1 VDLDADRSGGGAAQ
15 RPGEVS
21 SSSTPAIP
29 EERRTYK
36 ILLVEDD
43 PQIVRVLRL
52 ELEHEGY
59 EVETASDGLSGL
71 EKALKEPDLVVL
83 DLMLPKLDGLEVA
96 SRVRAKS
103 RVPIIMLTAKDRIPD
118 RVAGLD
124 RGADDYVVKPFS
136 IEELLARIRARL
148 RDREPQANVL
158 TVKDLLMDR
167 DRHEV
172 TRAGKQIHLTAK
184 EYALLEYLLL
194 HRNKVHSRDELFNGV
209 WGSDFL
215 GDSNLIDVYIRY
227 LRGKIDD
234 DFEDKLIQ
242 TVRGVGYALKD

>member
-1 VDLDADRSGGGAAQ
+1 MNETAGRKFRV
-15 RPGEVS
+15 
-21 SSSTPAIP
+21 
-29 EERRTYK
+29 
-36 ILLVEDD
+36 LVIEDD
-43 PQIVRVLRL
+43 AAILRVLQL

-59 EVETASDGLSGL
+59 EVEVARDGLSGL
-71 EKALKEPDLVVL
+71 EKALKEPDLIIL
-83 DLMLPKLDGLEVA
+83 DLMLPKMDGLEIC

-103 RVPIIMLTAKDRIPD
+103 KVPIIMLTAKDRIPD

-124 RGADDYVVKPFS
+124 TGADDYLTKPFS
-136 IEELLARIRARL
+136 IDELLARIRARL
-148 RDREPQANVL
+148 RDRNPASNILEAA
-158 TVKDLLMDR
+158 DLVMDR

-172 TRAGKQIHLTAK
+172 SRAGKPIQLTAK

-194 HRNKVHSRDELFNGV
+194 HRNKVHTRDELFNGV

-234 DFEDKLIQ
+234 GFDDKLIT
-242 TVRGVGYALKD
+242 TVRGVGYTIKD

>member
-1 VDLDADRSGGGAAQ
+1 MSQA
-15 RPGEVS
+15 
-21 SSSTPAIP
+21 T
-29 EERRTYK
+29 EERYRV
-36 ILLVEDD
+36 LVVEDD
-43 PQIVRVLRL
+43 AQIVRVLRL
-52 ELEHEGY
+52 ELEREGY
-59 EVETASDGLSGL
+59 RVETASDGLSGL
-71 EKALKEPDLVVL
+71 EKALKEPDLIIL
-83 DLMLPKLDGLEVA
+83 DLMLPKMDGLEVC

-118 RVAGLD
+118 RVSGLD
-124 RGADDYVVKPFS
+124 GGADDYLTKPFS
-136 IEELLARIRARL
+136 IAELLARVRARL
-148 RDREPQANVL
+148 RERNPQPNLLSAR
-158 TVKDLLMDR
+158 DLVMDR

-172 TRAGKQIHLTAK
+172 QRAGKPVALTAK

-194 HRNKVHSRDELFNGV
+194 HRNAVHTRDQLFNGV

-234 DFEDKLIQ
+234 GFDDKLIH

>member
-1 VDLDADRSGGGAAQ
+1 M
-15 RPGEVS
+15 
-21 SSSTPAIP
+21 I
-29 EERRTYK
+29 
-36 ILLVEDD
+36 EDD
-43 PQIVRVLRL
+43 TAISRVLQL

-59 EVETASDGLSGL
+59 EVESAHDGLTGL
-71 EKALKEPDLVVL
+71 ERALKEPDLVVL
-83 DLMLPKLDGLEVA
+83 DLMLPKMDGLEVCR
-96 SRVRAKS
+96 RVRAKS
-103 RVPIIMLTAKDRIPD
+103 RVPIIMLTAKDRVPE

-124 RGADDYVVKPFS
+124 TGADDYMVKPFS
-136 IEELLARIRARL
+136 TEELLARVRARL
-148 RDREPQANVL
+148 RDREPASNVI
-158 TVKDLLMDR
+158 VYRDLIMDR

-172 TRAGKQIHLTAK
+172 QRGGKTVNLTAK

-234 DFEDKLIQ
+234 GFEDKLIT
-242 TVRGVGYALKD
+242 TVRGVGYTIKD

>member
-1 VDLDADRSGGGAAQ
+1 M
-15 RPGEVS
+15 S
-21 SSSTPAIP
+21 SASALP
-29 EERRTYK
+29 EERRKYK

-43 PQIVRVLRL
+43 AQITRVLRL

-59 EVETASDGLSGL
+59 EVETASDGLAGL

-96 SRVRAKS
+96 SRLRAKS

-148 RDREPQANVL
+148 RDRDPHENRLYA
-158 TVKDLLMDR
+158 KDLVMDR

-172 TRAGKQIHLTAK
+172 TRDGKAIHLTAK

-234 DFEDKLIQ
+234 EFDDKLIQ

>member
-1 VDLDADRSGGGAAQ
+1 
-15 RPGEVS
+15 
-21 SSSTPAIP
+21 
-29 EERRTYK
+29 
-36 ILLVEDD
+36 
-43 PQIVRVLRL
+43 VLQL

-59 EVETASDGLSGL
+59 EVESAQDGLAGL
-71 EKALKEPDLVVL
+71 ERALKEPDLVVL
-83 DLMLPKLDGLEVA
+83 DLMLPKMDGLEVCR
-96 SRVRAKS
+96 RVRAKS
-103 RVPIIMLTAKDRIPD
+103 RVPIIMLTAKDRVPD

-124 RGADDYVVKPFS
+124 MGADDYMIKPFS
-136 IEELLARIRARL
+136 TEELLARVRARL
-148 RDREPQANVL
+148 RDKQPVTNIIVYR
-158 TVKDLLMDR
+158 DLVMDR

-172 TRAGKQIHLTAK
+172 QRGGKPVNLTAK

-234 DFEDKLIQ
+234 GFEDKLIT
-242 TVRGVGYALKD
+242 TVRGVGYTIKD

>member
-1 VDLDADRSGGGAAQ
+1 MRVLVIEDSVRLQRTLGTALRKSGYAVDLSGD
-15 RPGEVS
+15 GE
-21 SSSTPAIP
+21 
-29 EERRTYK
+29 
-36 ILLVEDD
+36 
-43 PQIVRVLRL
+43 
-52 ELEHEGY
+52 
-59 EVETASDGLSGL
+59 SGL
-71 EKALKEPDLVVL
+71 WLATSNQYDVVVL
-83 DLMLPKLDGLEVA
+83 DLMLPKLDGMEVCA
-96 SRVRAKS
+96 RIRAKS
-103 RVPIIMLTAKDRIPD
+103 NVPIIMLTAKDRIPD

-124 RGADDYVVKPFS
+124 HGADDYLTKPFS

-148 RDREPQANVL
+148 RDRDPQDNVIGA
-158 TVKDLLMDR
+158 KDLTMDR

-172 TRAGKQIHLTAK
+172 QRAGKDVQLTAK

-194 HRNKVHSRDELFNGV
+194 HRNKVHTRDELFNGV

-234 DFEDKLIQ
+234 GFDDKLIQ

>member
-1 VDLDADRSGGGAAQ
+1 LTAA
-15 RPGEVS
+15 
-21 SSSTPAIP
+21 SSTST
-29 EERRTYK
+29 ERTYK

-43 PQIVRVLRL
+43 AQILRVL
-52 ELEHEGY
+52 ELELRHEGY
-59 EVETASDGLSGL
+59 EVETARDGLTGL
-71 EKALKEPDLVVL
+71 ERALKEPDLVVL
-83 DLMLPKLDGLEVA
+83 DLMLPKLDGMEVCA
-96 SRVRAKS
+96 RIRAKS
-103 RVPIIMLTAKDRIPD
+103 SVPIIMLTAKDRIPD

-124 RGADDYVVKPFS
+124 AGADDYLAKPFS

-148 RDREPQANVL
+148 REKDPHENVIGA
-158 TVKDLLMDR
+158 KDLTMDR

-172 TRAGKQIHLTAK
+172 VRAGRPIQLTAK

-194 HRNKVHSRDELFNGV
+194 HRNKVHTRDELFNGV

-234 DFEDKLIQ
+234 GYDDKLIQ
-242 TVRGVGYALKD
+242 TVRGVGYALKE